1 VAGLAIAGGIAMAAG
16 RTGSLAPSGRWGAVI
31 VGTMATIAG
40 WGWAALLVG
49 WFVASSALTR
59 LGQAE
64 KAKRTAGALAPS
76 SARTAIQVG
85 ANGSLFAV
93 GALVGTVS
101 GDANAS
107 VMALG
112 ALAAAAAD
120 TWATELGVL
129 WGGPPRALFGGGR
142 IAPGMSGGVTA
153 VGLLASVAGST
164 AVGGAGAMLVPSLPW
179 GSLAVAVATAG
190 VLGGLADSALGATVQ
205 ARRWCATCAK
215 ETERQMHDC
224 GTRTTHA
231 RGLRWMTNDT
241 VNLLATLV
249 GALAA
254 LALSGLLF

>member
-1 VAGLAIAGGIAMAAG
+1 L
-16 RTGSLAPSGRWGAVI
+16 GAVI
-31 VGTMATIAG
+31 VGTAATVAG

-59 LGQAE
+59 LGHPQ
-64 KAKRTAGALAPS
+64 KLSRTAGVLAPS

-85 ANGSLFAV
+85 ANGSIFAL
-93 GALVGTVS
+93 GALVGTVT
-101 GDANAS
+101 GDAWPS
-107 VMALG
+107 VTALG

-120 TWATELGVL
+120 TWATEIGVL
-129 WGGPPRALFGGGR
+129 WGGVPRSLLGGGR
-142 IAPGMSGGVTA
+142 IAPGMSGGVTT
-153 VGLLASVAGST
+153 VGLLASVAGAA
-164 AVGGAGAMLVPSLPW
+164 AVGAVGAGLVPSLAW
-179 GSLAVAVATAG
+179 GPLAIAVATAG

-205 ARRWCATCAK
+205 ARRHCATCRK
-215 ETERQMHDC
+215 ETEREVHDC

-254 LALSGLLF
+254 LMIAGLLTR

>member
-1 VAGLAIAGGIAMAAG
+1 MVAGRA
-16 RTGSLAPSGRWGAVI
+16 GSLAPSGRWGAVI
-31 VGTMATIAG
+31 VGTAATAAG

-59 LGQAE
+59 LGQVQKLA
-64 KAKRTAGALAPS
+64 RTAGVLAPS

-85 ANGSLFAV
+85 ANGSLFAL
-93 GALVGTVS
+93 GALAGTLTE
-101 GDANAS
+101 GTAAW

-129 WGGPPRALFGGGR
+129 WGGPPRSLFGGDR

-153 VGLLASVAGST
+153 VGLLASVAGAA
-164 AVGGAGAMLVPSLPW
+164 AVGVAGAGLVPTLPW

-215 ETERQMHDC
+215 ETERDMHDC
-224 GTRTTHA
+224 GTRTAHA

-254 LALSGLLF
+254 LALSGLLFQ

>member
-1 VAGLAIAGGIAMAAG
+1 MAAG
-16 RTGSLAPSGRWGAVI
+16 RAGSLAPSGRWAAVI
-31 VGTMATIAG
+31 VGTLATVAG

-59 LGQAE
+59 MGHAQKLA
-64 KAKRTAGALAPS
+64 RTAGVLAPS

-85 ANGSLFAV
+85 ANGSLFAI
-93 GALVGTVS
+93 GALLGTVT
-101 GDANAS
+101 GDVRAS
-107 VMALG
+107 VMAMG

-129 WGGPPRALFGGGR
+129 WGGPPRALFGGGYL
-142 IAPGMSGGVTA
+142 APGMSGGVTA
-153 VGLLASVAGST
+153 IGLLASVAGAA
-164 AVGGAGAMLVPSLPW
+164 AVGVAGAVLVPSLPW
-179 GSLAVAVATAG
+179 TSLVIATATAG

-215 ETERQMHDC
+215 ETEREVHDC

-231 RGLRWMTNDT
+231 RGLPWMTNDT

-254 LALSGLLF
+254 LALVGLLLR